1 MLNSNRDG
9 DSFEAFHRLCD
20 GKAPTIGIIE
30 TTKGHKFG
38 GFTTQLWN
46 GKSNE
51 SNCKNDNN
59 AFIFSLDTKR
69 KYNVINSDM
78 AIGTG
83 SGVLL
88 VFGYSL
94 NSIVT
99 NSNGC
104 SNNSNYIENGAYNFD
119 NKNENGG
126 ERNFTMKSFEV
137 YEIK

>member
-1 MLNSNRDG
+1 
-9 DSFEAFHRLCD
+9 
-20 GKAPTIGIIE
+20 
-30 TTKGHKFG
+30 
-38 GFTTQLWN
+38 
-46 GKSNE
+46 
-51 SNCKNDNN
+51 
-59 AFIFSLDTKR
+59 
-69 KYNVINSDM
+69 M